1 MKIIML
7 QSAREMSGVMLIR
20 NTKKNAQ
27 QNDGVN
33 EVVGWS
39 QNNIRMSTAKNE
51 STAKNNSN

>member
-7 QSAREMSGVMLIR
+7 QSAREMSGVMLMR

-27 QNDGVN
+27 RNDGVN
-33 EVVGWS
+33 VIVGRR

-51 STAKNNSN
+51 SSAKNNSN